1 MNKIVVG
8 IVLLTSVL
16 FSLEWTKDV
25 QTAFTVA
32 QKEHKSVMVFVESEK
47 CRWCKKMKYRTF
59 SDEEVQKRL
68 QRFVVVKV
76 MSEDTAAMKLLPPIK
91 GAPTTFFMTQNKE
104 VLQEVLGYFDAED
117 FIAYINDAESKTK

>member
-1 MNKIVVG
+1 MG
-8 IVLLTSVL
+8 IVLLTSAL

-32 QKEHKSVMVFVESEK
+32 QKEHKSIMVFVESEN

-59 SDEEVQKRL
+59 SDEGVQKRL
-68 QRFVVVKV
+68 EAFVVVKV
-76 MSEDTAAMKLLPPIK
+76 MSEDTTAMKLLPPIK
-91 GAPTTFFMTQNKE
+91 GAPTTFFMKENKQ

-117 FIAYINDAESKTK
+117 FIAYINDAESKIK